1 MSRMSEIDT
10 ENADLETYQTDAYFA
25 DLGVKYVGK
34 QDRPGDFPLD
44 MFNDLVT
51 KSTFVRGPMESVL
64 DLAKRIRKGHTATGG
79 VAHTG
84 DANNRVWG
92 K

>member
-25 DLGVKYVGK
+25 DLGIKYVGK

-44 MFNDLVT
+44 VFNDLET
-51 KSTFVRGPMESVL
+51 GSTFIRGEMESVL
-64 DLAKRIRKGHTATGG
+64 DLSKRIRKGHTTTKG
-79 VAHTG
+79 VPHTG
-84 DANNRVWG
+84 DTNNMV
-92 K
+92 